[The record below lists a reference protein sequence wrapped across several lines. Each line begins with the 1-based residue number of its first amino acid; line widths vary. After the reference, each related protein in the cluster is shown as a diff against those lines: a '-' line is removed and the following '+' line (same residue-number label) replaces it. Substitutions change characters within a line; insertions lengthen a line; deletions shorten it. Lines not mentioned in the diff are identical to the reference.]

1 MVAEKL
7 TIVQIV
13 PEMDEG
19 GVEGETLDFAAF
31 LKREGFRSIVIS
43 GGGRL
48 VSQLE
53 SLGVEHLHWKH
64 IGSKSPRCL
73 KFIPKLRKFLL
84 TEQVDV
90 LHLRS
95 RLPAWIGYLAWKSI
109 DKAIRPALVT
119 SFHGFYSVNSYS
131 TIMTK
136 GERVIAVSGV
146 IQDHILSNY
155 DVDRTRIR
163 LIHGGYDSAVFDPQS
178 VAEERIESLKKQW
191 HIENTD
197 KTIIMLPGRLTSW
210 KGQDVF
216 IDALIKIKDLD
227 YLALCVGDTEDN
239 ASFTRSLRDRINE
252 YSLQDKIRLV
262 GHCEDM
268 PAALSLADLV
278 VSASSSQPEAFGK
291 VAIEAMAMA
300 KPVIATRHGGSLET
314 VIDGETGWLVEP
326 SDSGALARAIGEA
339 IETREQLP
347 LIGEKGKQWVEKQFT
362 AERMCEKTLELYQQL
377 IYEKR
382 QIRFGEILSV
392 VQMLPELDSGGVER
406 GTLEIG
412 KYLADQG
419 HRSIVISAG
428 GRLVKQLEEEG
439 SRHITWKVGAK
450 SPVVLK
456 YVLSLRRLLIN
467 EKIDVLHL
475 RSRMPAWLG
484 YLVWKSL
491 PKKKRPV
498 LVTTFHGFY
507 SVNSYSAIM
516 TKGMGIIAISKSI
529 EQHIKNAY
537 GVDRGIELIFRGV
550 DKEKFD
556 PGVVSQERVER
567 FRSLWGLSADKPIIM
582 LPGRLTRLKG
592 PDLFIQAL
600 SMVQHS
606 NFQAVMVGDTQDN
619 PGFTKELAEL
629 IDRLD
634 LQDNVFMVGHCDDM
648 PAALM
653 VADVVVSASS
663 NEPEAFGRTTIE
675 AMAMG
680 KPVIATAHGGSLE
693 TVTPGKTGWLVTPG
707 VAEDLARAIDEALSS
722 PETMKRYGM
731 AGKETVDGKFTMN
744 TMCQKTTD
752 FYYKL
757 IADRR
762 SPEPYPKKSL
772 SPTS

>member
-178 VAEERIESLKKQW
+178 VTEERIESLKKQW

-197 KTIIMLPGRLTSW
+197 RTIIMLPGRLTSW

-252 YSLQDKIRLV
+252 YS
-262 GHCEDM
+262 
-268 PAALSLADLV
+268 
-278 VSASSSQPEAFGK
+278 
-291 VAIEAMAMA
+291 
-300 KPVIATRHGGSLET
+300 
-314 VIDGETGWLVEP
+314 P
-326 SDSGALARAIGEA
+326 SG
-339 IETREQLP
+339 
-347 LIGEKGKQWVEKQFT
+347 
-362 AERMCEKTLELYQQL
+362 
-377 IYEKR
+377 
-382 QIRFGEILSV
+382 
-392 VQMLPELDSGGVER
+392 
-406 GTLEIG
+406 
-412 KYLADQG
+412 
-419 HRSIVISAG
+419 
-428 GRLVKQLEEEG
+428 
-439 SRHITWKVGAK
+439 
-450 SPVVLK
+450 
-456 YVLSLRRLLIN
+456 
-467 EKIDVLHL
+467 
-475 RSRMPAWLG
+475 
-484 YLVWKSL
+484 
-491 PKKKRPV
+491 
-498 LVTTFHGFY
+498 
-507 SVNSYSAIM
+507 
-516 TKGMGIIAISKSI
+516 
-529 EQHIKNAY
+529 
-537 GVDRGIELIFRGV
+537 
-550 DKEKFD
+550 
-556 PGVVSQERVER
+556 
-567 FRSLWGLSADKPIIM
+567 
-582 LPGRLTRLKG
+582 
-592 PDLFIQAL
+592 
-600 SMVQHS
+600 
-606 NFQAVMVGDTQDN
+606 
-619 PGFTKELAEL
+619 
-629 IDRLD
+629 
-634 LQDNVFMVGHCDDM
+634 
-648 PAALM
+648 
-653 VADVVVSASS
+653 
-663 NEPEAFGRTTIE
+663 
-675 AMAMG
+675 
-680 KPVIATAHGGSLE
+680 
-693 TVTPGKTGWLVTPG
+693 
-707 VAEDLARAIDEALSS
+707 
-722 PETMKRYGM
+722 
-731 AGKETVDGKFTMN
+731 
-744 TMCQKTTD
+744 
-752 FYYKL
+752 
-757 IADRR
+757 
-762 SPEPYPKKSL
+762 
-772 SPTS
+772 

>member
-1 MVAEKL
+1 MAEKL

-19 GVEGETLDFAAF
+19 GVEGETLDFAVF
-31 LKREGFRSIVIS
+31 LKRQGFRSIVIS

-53 SLGVEHLHWKH
+53 SLGVEHLQWKH

-73 KFIPKLRKFLL
+73 KFVPKLRTFLL
-84 TEQVDV
+84 NEQVDV

-109 DKAIRPALVT
+109 DKATRPALIT

-146 IQDHILSNY
+146 IQDHILENY
-155 DVDRTRIR
+155 AIDRSRIR
-163 LIHGGYDSAVFDPQS
+163 LIHGGYDSTVFDPQA
-178 VAEERIESLKKQW
+178 VTEERIARLKEQW
-191 HIENTD
+191 RIDHTD
-197 KTIIMLPGRLTSW
+197 RVVIMLPGRLTFW

-216 IDALIKIKDLD
+216 IEALIKIKDLN
-227 YLALCVGDTEDN
+227 YLALCVGDTEEN
-239 ASFTRSLRDRINE
+239 TSFTRGLRDRVSE
-252 YSLQDKIRLV
+252 HALQDKIRLV
-262 GHCEDM
+262 GHCDDM

-291 VAIEAMAMA
+291 VAIEAMAMS

-314 VIDGETGWLVEP
+314 VVDGETGWLVDP
-326 SDSGALARAIGEA
+326 ADPDALARSISRA
-339 IETREQLP
+339 IEAREQLP
-347 LIGEKGKQWVEKQFT
+347 LMGQKGKQWVEKQFT

-377 IYEKR
+377 IDEKR
-382 QIRFGEILSV
+382 RLRTGEILSV

-412 KYLADQG
+412 KYLADHQ

-428 GRLVKQLEEEG
+428 GRLVRQLEEEG
-439 SRHITWKVGAK
+439 SRHISWKVGSK

-456 YVLSLRRLLIN
+456 YLLPLRRLLIKEN
-467 EKIDVLHL
+467 IDVLHL
-475 RSRMPAWLG
+475 RSRMPAWVG
-484 YLVWKSL
+484 YVVWKSL

-516 TKGMGIIAISKSI
+516 TKGLGIIAISKSI
-529 EQHIKNAY
+529 EAHIKNAY
-537 GVDRGIELIFRGV
+537 GVDHGIELIFRGV

-556 PGVVSQERVER
+556 PAVVSSERVER
-567 FRSLWGLSADKPIIM
+567 FRSLWGLSADKPTIM
-582 LPGRLTRLKG
+582 LPGRLSRLKG

-600 SMVQHS
+600 SMVEYR

-619 PGFTKELAEL
+619 PSFTNELAEL
-629 IDRLD
+629 IDRLGLED
-634 LQDNVFMVGHCDDM
+634 KVHMVGHCDDM

-653 VADVVVSASS
+653 LADVVVSASS

-707 VAEDLARAIDEALSS
+707 VAEDLARAINEALAS

-744 TMCQKTTD
+744 SMCQKTTE

-757 IADRR
+757 IADKR

-772 SPTS
+772 STTS